1 MPPQF
6 TMNKY
11 IGSHIHPYPPVDLS
25 KNTSTPKK
33 RKAPAGKK
41 GEKKK
46 RTPGQQAPYRL
57 SPALA
62 DVCGK
67 DILPRP
73 QVTQALWVY
82 IRANNLQN
90 PNDKREILCDAK
102 LQAVMG
108 GNERVT
114 MFSMNKHIT
123 PHLLEKLD
131 KSMYVHE
138 EDDKKDGD
146 STSSEEE
153 EESESESE

>member
-1 MPPQF
+1 
-6 TMNKY
+6 MNKY

-25 KNTSTPKK
+25 KTSTPKK

-41 GEKKK
+41 GKRGEKKK

-73 QVTQALWVY
+73 QVTQALWAY

-123 PHLLEKLD
+123 PHLLEKLE
-131 KSMYVHE
+131 KSMYVHVG
-138 EDDKKDGD
+138 DDEKKDEEA
-146 STSSEEE
+146 TSSEEE
-153 EESESESE
+153 ESESDSE